1 MLSPAMSRTLRDQ
14 RMNDPLPAEMDWR
27 VRVFDSLSFPTLIM
41 TPDKKIQSANRI
53 FLQKYGMTMDQVVNK
68 NCYQVFYNADCC
80 PETNCPLSRVLM
92 EKKGHTITRRIFTRT
107 HKQMW
112 EDRVFSPILDESGE
126 IAYIMESVRDITRL
140 KTLEKALKETK
151 EFLEKLIQS
160 SPMAIVAADR
170 YGNILLM
177 NHAAEDLFGYSA
189 GRAARE
195 IRVEKLYPA
204 GTAAD
209 IMRMLKNRAFGG
221 VGKLAARQIVIL
233 NSKGEEIPVEL
244 TASILYEDDEEIA
257 TMGIYKDLRDKLAA
271 EAKLNAILSQLSQSE
286 KMASM
291 GRLAAGV
298 AHEINNPLTGVLFYA
313 RLMQETLGPEDPNR
327 ENLDFIIE
335 DVNRCSEIVKNLLAY
350 ARVTN
355 QRKDRVGLNALVEQ
369 SLALIRDQ
377 SLFRNIQM
385 VKEFSGDELTIHAD
399 CNQMRQVIIN
409 LVMNAV
415 ESMEGSGRLVMRT
428 YADDRSGKYSL
439 EISDTGSG
447 IPEDKLSKIFDP
459 FFTTKAAGKGTG
471 LGLSTAYGIIKENR
485 GNISVKST
493 SPAGTTFLLEFFPV
507 DTANGEGESAL
518 ELLI

>member
-1 MLSPAMSRTLRDQ
+1 MSSILQDK
-14 RMNDPLPAEMDWR
+14 RMNDQITEELDWR
-27 VRVFDSLSFPTLIM
+27 ARVFDSLSFPTLIM

-68 NCYQVFYNADCC
+68 NCYQVFYGTDRC
-80 PETNCPLSRVLM
+80 PEITCPLARVLKG
-92 EKKGHTITRRIFTRT
+92 KKGHTVTRRTFSGTQ
-107 HKQMW
+107 KQMW
-112 EDRVFSPILDESGE
+112 EDRVFSPILDDSGE
-126 IAYIMESVRDITRL
+126 VAYIMESVRDITRL

-189 GRAARE
+189 ERASYN
-195 IRVEKLYPA
+195 IGVEKLYPP

-209 IMRMLKNRAFGG
+209 IMRMLKDRTFGG
-221 VGKLAARQIVIL
+221 VGKLAARQIIIL

-257 TMGIYKDLRDKLAA
+257 TMGIYNDLREKLSA
-271 EAKLNAILSQLSQSE
+271 EAKLKDIMVQLSQSE

-313 RLMQETLGPEDPNR
+313 HLMQEKLGPDDPNR

-335 DVNRCSEIVKNLLAY
+335 DVNRCSKIVKNLLAY
-350 ARVTN
+350 ARITN
-355 QRKDRVGLNALVEQ
+355 QCRDRIGLNALVEQ

-377 SLFRNIQM
+377 SVFQNIQM
-385 VKEFSGDELTIHAD
+385 VKEFSDNEITVHAD
-399 CNQMRQVIIN
+399 CNQMSQVIIN
-409 LVMNAV
+409 LVINAV
-415 ESMEGSGRLVMRT
+415 EAMGRSGRLVMRT
-428 YADDRSGKYSL
+428 YTDDRSGKSFL
-439 EISDTGSG
+439 EIADTGGG
-447 IPEDKLSKIFDP
+447 ISEANLSKIFDP
-459 FFTTKAAGKGTG
+459 FFTTKAAGTGTG

-493 SPAGTTFLLEFFPV
+493 GPAGTTFLLEFPPV
-507 DTANGEGESAL
+507 AAANGEDESDR
-518 ELLI
+518 ESLI

>member
-1 MLSPAMSRTLRDQ
+1 MNEPLR
-14 RMNDPLPAEMDWR
+14 AELDWR

-41 TPDKKIQSANRI
+41 KPDKTIQSANRI
-53 FLQKYGMTMDQVVNK
+53 FLEKYGMTMDQVVGK
-68 NCYQVFYNADCC
+68 SCFQVFYGADHC
-80 PETNCPLSRVLM
+80 PDGNCPFSRVLQ
-92 EKKGHTITRRIFTRT
+92 EKKGHTITRRVFTRT
-107 HKQMW
+107 QKQLW

-126 IAYIMESVRDITRL
+126 IAYVMESVRDITRL

-189 GRAARE
+189 ETATRG
-195 IRVEKLYPA
+195 IPVEKLYPA
-204 GTAAD
+204 GDAAG
-209 IMRMLKNRAFGG
+209 IMRMLKSQAFGG
-221 VGKLAARQIVIL
+221 VGKLTAKHVMIV
-233 NSKGEEIPVEL
+233 NSSGEEIPVEL

-257 TMGIYKDLRDKLAA
+257 TMGIYNDLRDKMAA
-271 EAKLNAILSQLSQSE
+271 ESKLRDVLVQLSQSE

-313 RLMQETLGPEDPNR
+313 RLMQEKLPAEDPNR

-335 DVNRCSEIVKNLLAY
+335 DVNRCTAIVKNLLAY
-350 ARVTN
+350 ARATN
-355 QRKDRVGLNALVEQ
+355 QRKGRVGLNALVEQ

-385 VKEFSGDELTIHAD
+385 VKEFSREELTIHAD
-399 CNQMRQVIIN
+399 RNQLSQVVIN
-409 LVMNAV
+409 LVMNAI
-415 ESMEGSGRLVMRT
+415 EAMNGSGRLAMRT
-428 YADDRSGKYSL
+428 YSDERSGKSVL
-439 EISDTGSG
+439 EIADTGEG
-447 IPEDKLSKIFDP
+447 ISESNLSKIFDP

-493 SPAGTTFLLEFFPV
+493 GPGGTTFLLEFSPACA
-507 DTANGEGESAL
+507 TNGEDEGAL
-518 ELLI
+518 KSLI

>member
-1 MLSPAMSRTLRDQ
+1 MSSTLQDK
-14 RMNDPLPAEMDWR
+14 RMNDLLPAKVDWR

-53 FLQKYGMTMDQVVNK
+53 FLQKYGMVMEQVVNK
-68 NCYQVFYNADCC
+68 NCYQVFYGAEHC
-80 PETNCPLSRVLM
+80 PETNCPFARVLM
-92 EKKGHTITRRIFTRT
+92 EKKGHTITRRVLTRT

-140 KTLEKALKETK
+140 KSLEKALKETK

-195 IRVEKLYPA
+195 IRVEKLYPP

-209 IMRMLKNRAFGG
+209 IMRMLKNQAYGG
-221 VGKLAARQIVIL
+221 VGKLATRQIVIL
-233 NSKGEEIPVEL
+233 DSTGEEIPVEL

-257 TMGIYKDLRDKLAA
+257 TMGIYNDLRDKLSA
-271 EAKLNAILSQLSQSE
+271 EAKLKTIMVQLSQSE

-313 RLMQETLGPEDPNR
+313 RLMQEKLGAEDPNR

-355 QRKDRVGLNALVEQ
+355 QRRNRIGLNALVEQ

-377 SLFRNIQM
+377 SLFRNIQV
-385 VKEFSGDELTIHAD
+385 VKEFSDSEITVHAD
-399 CNQMRQVIIN
+399 RNQMSQVIIN

-415 ESMEGSGRLVMRT
+415 EAMEGSGRLVLRT
-428 YADDRSGKYSL
+428 YADDGSGKSLL
-439 EISDTGSG
+439 EISDTGGG
-447 IPEDKLSKIFDP
+447 ISEANLSKIFDP

-493 SPAGTTFLLEFFPV
+493 SPAGTTFLLELAPA
-507 DTANGEGESAL
+507 DAATGDDESDP

>member
-1 MLSPAMSRTLRDQ
+1 MSDPLQDK
-14 RMNDPLPAEMDWR
+14 RMNDLFTAEVDWR

-41 TPDKKIQSANRI
+41 TPDKKILSANRI
-53 FLQKYGMTMDQVVNK
+53 FLQKYGMTMAQVVSK
-68 NCYQVFYNADCC
+68 RCYQVFYSADRC
-80 PETNCPLSRVLM
+80 PESTCPLARVLK
-92 EKKGHTITRRIFTRT
+92 EKKGHTITRRIFSRT
-107 HKQMW
+107 HKRMW
-112 EDRVFSPILDESGE
+112 EDRVFSPILDDSGE

-151 EFLEKLIQS
+151 EFLQKLIQS

-189 GRAARE
+189 ERASRE
-195 IRVEKLYPA
+195 TRVDQLYPP

-209 IMRMLKNRAFGG
+209 IMRMLKDREFGG

-233 NSKGEEIPVEL
+233 NSKGEKIPVEL

-257 TMGIYKDLRDKLAA
+257 TMGIYNDLREKLSA
-271 EAKLNAILSQLSQSE
+271 EAKLKDITAQLSQSE

-313 RLMQETLGPEDPNR
+313 RLMQEKLGPEDPHR

-355 QRKDRVGLNALVEQ
+355 QRRDRIGLNALVQQ

-377 SLFRNIQM
+377 SLFRNIEM
-385 VKEFSGDELTIHAD
+385 VKEFSDYEIEVHAD
-399 CNQMRQVIIN
+399 RNQMSQVIIN

-415 ESMEGSGRLVMRT
+415 EAMGGSGRLVMRT
-428 YADDRSGKYSL
+428 YTDDRSGKSLL
-439 EISDTGSG
+439 EIADTGGG
-447 IPEDKLSKIFDP
+447 ISEANLSKIFDP
-459 FFTTKAAGKGTG
+459 FFTTKAAGTGTG

-493 SPAGTTFLLEFFPV
+493 GPAGTTFLLEFPPV
-507 DTANGEGESAL
+507 AAANGEDASARESQ
-518 ELLI
+518 I